1 MGLTRLVLSL
11 LVVGSHF
18 GNLGEPIGGTAVAS
32 FFTISGFLMARTI
45 RENYA
50 GASGVRRFYVNRV
63 VRIVPPFI
71 AVLLL
76 TALVLSLRGMHPFLL
91 NRTGAVG
98 FPDVEFAPAW
108 WQTVTM
114 DPAPYPRFVS
124 AQVYLAPQAW
134 SLVVEAVFYLLAPA
148 LVALA
153 GARWRPALWMI
164 GLVSL
169 GLAAISVP
177 ETGNSWIRSPIDSV
191 WMFVLGVLAYESAS
205 RFDLRV
211 GQRWIARGAVVLI
224 VAIALRLVV
233 LPEHSALFVAP
244 LLAVTWLAL
253 GGWAVRR
260 GGSLDRRLGN
270 LAYGVFIGHF
280 LSALLL
286 MWSNEGLYQAT
297 GQFVLG
303 ENGYSTFSE
312 RVFRYGFYVAA
323 LLGSVALYYGI
334 ERPFQRLRSRI
345 RQSRPVPAALS
356 STSAASLAEAGS
368 PPR

>member
-50 GASGVRRFYVNRV
+50 GASGVGRFYSNRI
-63 VRIVPPFI
+63 VRIMPPFL

-76 TALVLSLRGMHPFLL
+76 TALVLTVRGMHPFAL
-91 NRTGAVG
+91 NRWGAVG

-108 WQTVTM
+108 WQTVLL
-114 DPAPYPRFVS
+114 DLDPYPRYLS

-153 GARWRPALWMI
+153 TARLRAGLWIIGVASLSLAL
-164 GLVSL
+164 L
-169 GLAAISVP
+169 SVP
-177 ETGNSWIRSPIDSV
+177 EAGNGWIRSPIDSV
-191 WMFVLGVLAYESAS
+191 WVFVVGVLAYEAAA
-205 RFDLRV
+205 RLGPRV
-211 GQRWIARGAVVLI
+211 ERRWIARAAVLLI
-224 VAIALRLVV
+224 VAIALRFVV
-233 LPEHSALFVAP
+233 LPERAALFVAP
-244 LLAVTWLAL
+244 LLAAAWLAL

-260 GGSLDRRLGN
+260 GAPLDRTLGN

-286 MWSNEGLYQAT
+286 MWANESLYHAT
-297 GQFVLG
+297 GRFVFG
-303 ENGYSTFSE
+303 ENDYSTVSE
-312 RVFRYGFYVAA
+312 HLFRSSFYVAA
-323 LLGSVALYYGI
+323 LLGGAAIYYGV
-334 ERPFQRLRSRI
+334 ERPFERLRARL
-345 RQSRPVPAALS
+345 RQPRPAPAA
-356 STSAASLAEAGS
+356 TPAPSLVPYPLE
-368 PPR
+368 